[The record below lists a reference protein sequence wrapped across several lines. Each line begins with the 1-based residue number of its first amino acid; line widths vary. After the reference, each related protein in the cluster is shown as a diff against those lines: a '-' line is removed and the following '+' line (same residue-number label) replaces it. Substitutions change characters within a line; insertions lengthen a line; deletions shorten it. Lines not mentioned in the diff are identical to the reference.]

1 MARRRLNME
10 PNYTEEQLGKF
21 ARATHDKIA
30 TIKAAL
36 KGKEVDQAFVDE
48 KLKEVIAM
56 IGHAGRIDEVA
67 TKEELLELWKELRLW
82 PVKYTQSAWDDLIE
96 KQRTINELGGKS
108 AKKGGRKAKKSHKKG
123 YKGGKKSHKKGHK
136 GARSKTRRGRL
147 DFITHKG
154 SKVFNRRS
162 HYQKKTAKGVK
173 KSPY

>member
-1 MARRRLNME
+1 MTTT
-10 PNYTEEQLGKF
+10 PEQLERFVSETHGKI
-21 ARATHDKIA
+21 DEINNV
-30 TIKAAL
+30 L
-36 KGKEVDQAFVDE
+36 KDEKVDQAWVDKQLKFVMKTIVHARSINAVEPE
-48 KLKEVIAM
+48 K
-56 IGHAGRIDEVA
+56 
-67 TKEELLELWKELRLW
+67 ELHELWKKLKLW
-82 PVKYTQSAWDDLIE
+82 PKEYTEQAWHEYIE
-96 KQRTINELGGKS
+96 YTKKQQTLKELGGKP
-108 AKKGGRKAKKSHKKG
+108 ARRGGRKAKKSHKKS

>member
-1 MARRRLNME
+1 MDLYGREILKN
-10 PNYTEEQLGKF
+10 TEDTAENTKHIADYMKRMLDVIEVVGLGI
-21 ARATHDKIA
+21 R
-30 TIKAAL
+30 
-36 KGKEVDQAFVDE
+36 
-48 KLKEVIAM
+48 
-56 IGHAGRIDEVA
+56 
-67 TKEELLELWKELRLW
+67 
-82 PVKYTQSAWDDLIE
+82 
-96 KQRTINELGGKS
+96 GG
-108 AKKGGRKAKKSHKKG
+108 KKSHKKG

>member
-1 MARRRLNME
+1 MAAKPVKRKLNME
-10 PNYTEEQLGKF
+10 LEFKRPFTARINWLTHALDNGELSVEQAVKEITELTYASQLNTEDKPKIDALIKKLTKF
-21 ARATHDKIA
+21 VK
-30 TIKAAL
+30 
-36 KGKEVDQAFVDE
+36 
-48 KLKEVIAM
+48 
-56 IGHAGRIDEVA
+56 DEVN
-67 TKEELLELWKELRLW
+67 
-82 PVKYTQSAWDDLIE
+82 P
-96 KQRTINELGGKS
+96 ELGGKS
-108 AKKGGRKAKKSHKKG
+108 AKKGGRKPKSAHKKG